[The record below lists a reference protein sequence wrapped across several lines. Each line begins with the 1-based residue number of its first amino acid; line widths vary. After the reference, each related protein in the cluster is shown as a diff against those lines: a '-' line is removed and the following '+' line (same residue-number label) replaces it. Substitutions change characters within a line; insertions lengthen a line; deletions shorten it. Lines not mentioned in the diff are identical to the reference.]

1 MLNDILFYLML
12 VILLVVGLLIFKYA
26 GGGKK

>member
-12 VILLVVGLLIFKYA
+12 VILLVVGLLISKYA